1 MKEGAPTREEF
12 RQLIERIEY
21 KYILSFEVYS
31 LKQTIKKTNPDFKDV
46 EEEKAAKRS
55 MKSEDITAAA
65 IEE

>member
-46 EEEKAAKRS
+46 EEE
-55 MKSEDITAAA
+55 
-65 IEE
+65 EE

>member
-1 MKEGAPTREEF
+1 MKEGSPTREEF
-12 RQLIERIEY
+12 MQVLERVEY

-55 MKSEDITAAA
+55 MTSEDITAA
-65 IEE
+65 IKE